1 MHSITNSVFIKI
13 YSVRLIS
20 FTQKYVLSVLYLKDR
35 YVFYLKL
42 NLILNGMDVEQDT
55 RFIELQLDPC
65 FHWSMADGV
74 LSWDTRFHTFSVICF
89 GNPRD

>member
-1 MHSITNSVFIKI
+1 MQSITNSVFIKI

-20 FTQKYVLSVLYLKDR
+20 FTQKYVLSILYLKDR

-65 FHWSMADGV
+65 FHWSMADR
-74 LSWDTRFHTFSVICF
+74 DTRFHTFSVICF
-89 GNPRD
+89 GNSRD